1 MWRVRNL
8 KNKKNKKNKETTGS
22 IGGVSAKDLPKI
34 KSVIKES
41 LITQKYKSL
50 EISRTLEKRKLGV
63 YIVV

>member
-1 MWRVRNL
+1 MWQVRNL
-8 KNKKNKKNKETTGS
+8 KNKKNKETTGS
-22 IGGVSAKDLPKI
+22 IGGVSAKDLPKV
-34 KSVIKES
+34 KLVIKES